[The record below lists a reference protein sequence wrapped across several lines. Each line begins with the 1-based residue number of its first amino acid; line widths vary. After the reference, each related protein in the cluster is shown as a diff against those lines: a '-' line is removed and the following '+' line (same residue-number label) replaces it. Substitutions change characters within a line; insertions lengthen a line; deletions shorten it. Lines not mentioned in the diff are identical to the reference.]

1 MIWSVLSMINQYSSE
16 ESVNMPKLIL
26 ASASPRRKALL
37 KQIGLEFE
45 AYPADID
52 ENSLGYMDAGKYAEE
67 MSRRKALLVAKHYY
81 EASDEEYLVLG
92 ADTTVEIDGTILG
105 KPKDYDDA
113 CRMLET
119 IQGKWHRV
127 ITGITLVNAKTR
139 EILTDSEVTRV
150 KIRSMTSRMIHAY
163 LKTGEYRDKAG
174 AYGAQGYGSL
184 IVERVEGCFFNVI
197 GLPIYKLSK
206 LLEQQGFEMLSWFV

>member
-1 MIWSVLSMINQYSSE
+1 
-16 ESVNMPKLIL
+16 MPKLIL
-26 ASASPRRKALL
+26 ASASPRRKDLL

-67 MSRRKALLVAKHYY
+67 MSRRKALMVAKDFYG
-81 EASDEEYLVLG
+81 ATDEEHLILG

-105 KPKDYDDA
+105 KPEDYDDA
-113 CRMLET
+113 VRMLES

-127 ITGITLVNAKTR
+127 ITGITLVNAKNR
-139 EILTDSEVTRV
+139 EVLTDSEMTRV
-150 KIRSMTSRMIHAY
+150 KIRSMTPEMIQAY
-163 LKTGEYRDKAG
+163 LRTGESLDKAG

-197 GLPIYKLSK
+197 GLPIYKLSR
-206 LLEQQGFEMLSWFV
+206 LLEQQGFKMLSWFRG

>member
-1 MIWSVLSMINQYSSE
+1 
-16 ESVNMPKLIL
+16 MPKLIL
-26 ASASPRRKALL
+26 ASASPRRKDLL

-67 MSRRKALLVAKHYY
+67 MSRRKALMVAKDFYG
-81 EASDEEYLVLG
+81 ATDEEHLILG

-105 KPKDYDDA
+105 KPEDYDDA
-113 CRMLET
+113 VRMLES

-127 ITGITLVNAKTR
+127 ITGITLVNAKNR
-139 EILTDSEVTRV
+139 EVLTDSEMTRV
-150 KIRSMTSRMIHAY
+150 KIRSMTPEMIQAY
-163 LKTGEYRDKAG
+163 LRTGESLDKAG

-197 GLPIYKLSK
+197 GLPIYKLSR
-206 LLEQQGFEMLSWFV
+206 LLEQQGFKMLSWFRE

>member
-1 MIWSVLSMINQYSSE
+1 
-16 ESVNMPKLIL
+16 MPKLIL
-26 ASASPRRKALL
+26 ASASPRRKDLL

-67 MSRRKALLVAKHYY
+67 MSRRKALMVAKDFYG
-81 EASDEEYLVLG
+81 ATDEEHLILG

-105 KPKDYDDA
+105 KPEDYDDA
-113 CRMLET
+113 VRMLES

-127 ITGITLVNAKTR
+127 ITGITLVNAKNR
-139 EILTDSEVTRV
+139 EVLTDSEMTRV
-150 KIRSMTSRMIHAY
+150 KIRSMTPEMIQAY
-163 LKTGEYRDKAG
+163 LRTGESLDKAG

-197 GLPIYKLSK
+197 GLPIYKLSR
-206 LLEQQGFEMLSWFV
+206 LLEQQGFKMLSWFRGQV

>member
-1 MIWSVLSMINQYSSE
+1 
-16 ESVNMPKLIL
+16 MPKLIL
-26 ASASPRRKALL
+26 ASASPRRKDLL

-67 MSRRKALLVAKHYY
+67 MSRRKALMVAKDFYG
-81 EASDEEYLVLG
+81 ATDEEHLILG

-105 KPKDYDDA
+105 KPEDYDDA
-113 CRMLET
+113 VRMLES

-127 ITGITLVNAKTR
+127 ITGITLVNAKNR
-139 EILTDSEVTRV
+139 EVLTDSEMTRV
-150 KIRSMTSRMIHAY
+150 KIRSMTPEMIQAY
-163 LKTGEYRDKAG
+163 LKTGESLDKAG

-197 GLPIYKLSK
+197 GLPIYKLSR
-206 LLEQQGFEMLSWFV
+206 LLEQQGFKMLSWFRG

>member
-1 MIWSVLSMINQYSSE
+1 
-16 ESVNMPKLIL
+16 MPKLIL
-26 ASASPRRKALL
+26 ASASPRRKDLL

-67 MSRRKALLVAKHYY
+67 MSRRKALMVAKDFYG
-81 EASDEEYLVLG
+81 ATDEEHLILG

-105 KPKDYDDA
+105 KPEDYDDA
-113 CRMLET
+113 VRMLES

-127 ITGITLVNAKTR
+127 ITGITLVNAKNR
-139 EILTDSEVTRV
+139 QVLTDSEITRV
-150 KIRSMTSRMIHAY
+150 KIRSMTPEMIQAY
-163 LKTGEYRDKAG
+163 LKTGESLDKAG

-197 GLPIYKLSK
+197 GLPIYKLSR
-206 LLEQQGFEMLSWFV
+206 LLEQQGFKMLSWFRGQV

>member
-1 MIWSVLSMINQYSSE
+1 
-16 ESVNMPKLIL
+16 MPKLIL
-26 ASASPRRKALL
+26 ASASPRRKDLL

-67 MSRRKALLVAKHYY
+67 MSRRKALMVAKDFYG
-81 EASDEEYLVLG
+81 ATDEEHLILG

-105 KPKDYDDA
+105 KPEDYDDA
-113 CRMLET
+113 VRMLES

-127 ITGITLVNAKTR
+127 ITGITLVNAKNR
-139 EILTDSEVTRV
+139 QVLTDSEITRV
-150 KIRSMTSRMIHAY
+150 KIRSMTPEMIQAY
-163 LKTGEYRDKAG
+163 LKTGESLDKAG

-197 GLPIYKLSK
+197 GLPIYKLSR
-206 LLEQQGFEMLSWFV
+206 LLEQQGFKMLSWFRG

>member
-1 MIWSVLSMINQYSSE
+1 
-16 ESVNMPKLIL
+16 MPKLIL

-67 MSRRKALLVAKHYY
+67 MSRRKALLVAEDFYG
-81 EASDEEYLVLG
+81 ATDEEYLILG

-105 KPKDYDDA
+105 KPEDYDDA
-113 CRMLET
+113 VRMLES

-127 ITGITLVNAKTR
+127 ITGITLVNAKNR
-139 EILTDSEVTRV
+139 QVLTDSEITRV
-150 KIRSMTSRMIHAY
+150 KIRSMTPEMIQAY
-163 LKTGEYRDKAG
+163 LKTGESLDKAG

-197 GLPIYKLSK
+197 GLPIYKLSR
-206 LLEQQGFEMLSWFV
+206 LLEQQGFKMLSWFRG

>member
-1 MIWSVLSMINQYSSE
+1 
-16 ESVNMPKLIL
+16 MPKLIL
-26 ASASPRRKALL
+26 ASASPRRKDLL

-67 MSRRKALLVAKHYY
+67 MSRRKALMVAKDFYG
-81 EASDEEYLVLG
+81 ATDEEHLILG

-105 KPKDYDDA
+105 KPEDYDDA
-113 CRMLET
+113 VRMLES

-127 ITGITLVNAKTR
+127 ITGITLVNAKNR
-139 EILTDSEVTRV
+139 QVLTDSEITRV
-150 KIRSMTSRMIHAY
+150 KIRSMTPEMIQAY
-163 LKTGEYRDKAG
+163 LRTGESLDKAG

-197 GLPIYKLSK
+197 GLPIYKLSR
-206 LLEQQGFEMLSWFV
+206 LLEQQGFKMLSWFRG